1 MATSEP
7 IRDTHDIQRIKQYL
21 LTRKR
26 WRDYTLVT
34 MGLNTALRIGD
45 LLNLKW
51 GDVYNFHKSTFHQ
64 HIYLYERKTHKCN
77 IVLLNTCII
86 EALKAK
92 HHEYSVLK

>member
-64 HIYLYERKTHKCN
+64 HIYLYEE
-77 IVLLNTCII
+77 NT
-86 EALKAK
+86 
-92 HHEYSVLK
+92 